1 MYSARTAA
9 RVARIPAQ
17 RLRAWR
23 RANLVHPGKFRHGK
37 RVEDIYKYDDLL
49 LIRLIVRLKE
59 QGVKPKPIRVALDT
73 IAHMNDGDR
82 NAWKLVSMHVC
93 DGLVVVIDPSNKA
106 WNPIAAS
113 EGPQKMAVVF
123 FPELIEELER
133 ELVPPDRFKHIG
145 VDPRGARGGPDGEGN
160 TSLHRRYCVCL
171 GVWRQSQRGLSDPDR
186 RTDTGSGRL
195 RASILAGGVMLVADA
210 DVPGPV
216 IAALKIL
223 RYPIATH
230 VDIGAPVRPDTA
242 LMDSVLAP

>member
-82 NAWKLVSMHVC
+82 SAWKLVSMHVC
-93 DGLVVVIDPSNKA
+93 DGLVVVIDPSNRA
-106 WNPIAAS
+106 WNPIAVS

-145 VDPRGARGGPDGEGN
+145 VDPE
-160 TSLHRRYCVCL
+160 VL
-171 GVWRQSQRGLSDPDR
+171 G
-186 RTDTGSGRL
+186 
-195 RASILAGGVMLVADA
+195 
-210 DVPGPV
+210 
-216 IAALKIL
+216 
-223 RYPIATH
+223 
-230 VDIGAPVRPDTA
+230 GAPTVKGTRVSTA
-242 LMDSVLAP
+242 AIASVLESGGNPKEAYPTLTDEQIREADDYERVFLQAA

>member
-37 RVEDIYKYDDLL
+37 RVEDIYRYDDLL

-82 NAWKLVSMHVC
+82 SAWKLVSMHVC
-93 DGLVVVIDPSNKA
+93 DGLVVVIDPSNRA

-145 VDPRGARGGPDGEGN
+145 VDPE
-160 TSLHRRYCVCL
+160 VL
-171 GVWRQSQRGLSDPDR
+171 G
-186 RTDTGSGRL
+186 
-195 RASILAGGVMLVADA
+195 
-210 DVPGPV
+210 
-216 IAALKIL
+216 
-223 RYPIATH
+223 
-230 VDIGAPVRPDTA
+230 GAPTVKGTRVSTA
-242 LMDSVLAP
+242 AIASVLESGGNPKEAYPTLTDEQIQEADDYERVFLQAA

>member
-1 MYSARTAA
+1 
-9 RVARIPAQ
+9 
-17 RLRAWR
+17 
-23 RANLVHPGKFRHGK
+23 VHPGKFRHGK

-82 NAWKLVSMHVC
+82 SAWKLVSMHVC

-145 VDPRGARGGPDGEGN
+145 VDPE
-160 TSLHRRYCVCL
+160 VL
-171 GVWRQSQRGLSDPDR
+171 G
-186 RTDTGSGRL
+186 
-195 RASILAGGVMLVADA
+195 
-210 DVPGPV
+210 
-216 IAALKIL
+216 
-223 RYPIATH
+223 
-230 VDIGAPVRPDTA
+230 GAPTVKGTRVSTA
-242 LMDSVLAP
+242 AIASVLESGGNPKEAYPTLTDEQIQEADDYERVFLQAA

>member
-1 MYSARTAA
+1 MRMYSARTAA

-82 NAWKLVSMHVC
+82 SAWKLVSMHVC

-145 VDPRGARGGPDGEGN
+145 VDPE
-160 TSLHRRYCVCL
+160 VL
-171 GVWRQSQRGLSDPDR
+171 G
-186 RTDTGSGRL
+186 
-195 RASILAGGVMLVADA
+195 
-210 DVPGPV
+210 
-216 IAALKIL
+216 
-223 RYPIATH
+223 
-230 VDIGAPVRPDTA
+230 GAPTVKGTRVSTA
-242 LMDSVLAP
+242 AIASVLESGGNPKEAYPTLTDEQIREVDDYERVFLQAA

>member
-82 NAWKLVSMHVC
+82 SAWKLVSMHVC
-93 DGLVVVIDPSNKA
+93 DGLIVVIDPSNKA

-145 VDPRGARGGPDGEGN
+145 VDPE
-160 TSLHRRYCVCL
+160 VL
-171 GVWRQSQRGLSDPDR
+171 G
-186 RTDTGSGRL
+186 
-195 RASILAGGVMLVADA
+195 
-210 DVPGPV
+210 
-216 IAALKIL
+216 
-223 RYPIATH
+223 
-230 VDIGAPVRPDTA
+230 GAPTVKGTRVSTA
-242 LMDSVLAP
+242 AIASVLESGGNPKEAYPTLTDEQIREVDDYERVFLQAA